1 MRPVDDKD
9 FLLDDDFNF
18 EMVQRLKEERA
29 SHNLTQEELADAVN
43 LTLQQIKDMETERV
57 FVEIPKLRRLC
68 HHYKLQLLDIMPDTS
83 ETRKN
88 IIDLGDI
95 SEEYGL
101 LSVGSKDM
109 VNRMVHYLFAM
120 EKNAKK
126 TIETE

>member
-1 MRPVDDKD
+1 MRPGDDKD
-9 FLLDDDFNF
+9 FLLDDDFNSK
-18 EMVQRLKEERA
+18 MVQRLKEERA
-29 SHNLTQEELADAVN
+29 SRNLTQEELADTVK
-43 LTLQQIKDMETERV
+43 LSLQQIKDMETERV

-68 HHYKLQLLDIMPDTS
+68 HHYRLQLLDIMPDTL

-88 IIDLGDI
+88 KIDLGDI

-101 LSVGSKDM
+101 LSVESKDM

>member
-43 LTLQQIKDMETERV
+43 LSLQQIKDMETERV

>member
-1 MRPVDDKD
+1 MDDKD

-43 LTLQQIKDMETERV
+43 LSLQQIKDMETERV
-57 FVEIPKLRRLC
+57 LVEIPKLRRLC

-101 LSVGSKDM
+101 LSVGAKDM